1 MIAVQIG
8 ECIANSWMQC
18 NGWCRGEWLLDGSLD
33 RKPHH
38 PGQRGVSRGRE
49 RERERERGG
58 LKRAAGKAQHRDPRL
73 CSNPFSKT
81 RPPSFVFNYFNE
93 GSDWGTLGG
102 VGREQKQHHSC
113 FGFYKAI
120 PYTIINMSYIVG
132 IRKGQEDSL
141 TWPSHSDA
149 SYPLRN

>member
-1 MIAVQIG
+1 MCAVQIVG
-8 ECIANSWMQC
+8 C
-18 NGWCRGEWLLDGSLD
+18 NAMVDAEESGCSTVAWTGSPITRGSVGSA
-33 RKPHH
+33 
-38 PGQRGVSRGRE
+38 GA
-49 RERERERGG
+49 ERERERGI

-81 RPPSFVFNYFNE
+81 RPPSFVFNFNE

-141 TWPSHSDA
+141 T
-149 SYPLRN
+149 